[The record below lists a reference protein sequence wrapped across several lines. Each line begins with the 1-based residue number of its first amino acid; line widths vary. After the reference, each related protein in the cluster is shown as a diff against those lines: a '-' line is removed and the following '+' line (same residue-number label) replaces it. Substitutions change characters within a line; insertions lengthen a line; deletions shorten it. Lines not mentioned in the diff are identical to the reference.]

1 MLKGLHEGKEQ
12 EKKTFTIEKMN
23 HCYLNPLDF
32 PTGLYGLIDLIGLDV
47 MYSVGKNLEL
57 NLPEN
62 DLENPM

>member
-1 MLKGLHEGKEQ
+1 MDSLLSKPVGL
-12 EKKTFTIEKMN
+12 
-23 HCYLNPLDF
+23 P

-62 DLENPM
+62 DFGKIICELTRSRVKFV